1 MQGGLSQGRSIGKL
15 VCESGF
21 PIHSWQPILTHM
33 IIDVHTHAFPDH
45 LAARAMAQLQAET
58 DEVVAVLDG
67 TVGGLLRSMDHA
79 GIDRSVVASIAT
91 KPGQFDSILRWSDS
105 IRSDRIEPFPS
116 LCPLAPE
123 AVAQVRQVALEGFR
137 GLKLHPYYQGFVL
150 DDPALHPVYAAAADC
165 DLVLLLHCG
174 FDIAFPRE
182 RIADPARLARVL
194 DQFPGL
200 QVIAAHLG
208 AWMDWDEVETHLL
221 GRAVFLDVSCTFDF
235 IEPTQARRIL
245 DQHPADRLLFGSDSP
260 WVDQKKTLDAL
271 RGFELP
277 PATESAL
284 LGGNAVGL
292 GLAPKPV
299 FEN

>member
-1 MQGGLSQGRSIGKL
+1 
-15 VCESGF
+15 V
-21 PIHSWQPILTHM
+21 

-58 DEVVAVLDG
+58 DQVVAVLDG
-67 TVGGLLRSMDHA
+67 TVEGLLHSMDHA

-91 KPGQFDSILRWSDS
+91 KSSQFDAILRWSGS

-123 AVAQVRQVALEGFR
+123 AAAQVRQVAMEGFR

-150 DDPALHPVYAAAADC
+150 DDPALDPVYAAATDC
-165 DLVLLLHCG
+165 GLILLLHCG

-182 RIADPARLARVL
+182 RVADPARLACVL
-194 DQFPGL
+194 DRYPGL
-200 QVIAAHLG
+200 QIIAAHLG
-208 AWMDWDEVETHLL
+208 AWMDWAEVETHLL

-235 IEPTQARRIL
+235 IEPAQARRIL
-245 DQHPADRLLFGSDSP
+245 DRHPPDRLLFGSDSP
-260 WVDQKKTLDAL
+260 WVDQKKTIDTV
-271 RGFELP
+271 RSFKLP
-277 PATESAL
+277 PPTEAAL
-284 LGGNAVGL
+284 LGGNAVKL

-299 FEN
+299 SEN